1 MKCFNHNEMD
11 ATATCQ
17 ECSKGL
23 CVNCSSRFNAMLCE
37 SCLLNHNK
45 SVSTQ
50 MYTGLAITIAIL
62 LGFTY
67 FIGGMEL
74 PNGQTLGF
82 AKAILPSLILAFT
95 YWGWKFMTNHFPSLS
110 MGSGTVWIMYFMI
123 KFVAALHI
131 GLIVGPYQIYKMLK
145 EINSTNKVKSQIASG
160 EI

>member
-45 SVSTQ
+45 SVATQ
-50 MYTGLAITIAIL
+50 MYTGLAITIAIF
-62 LGFTY
+62 LGFIY
-67 FIGGMEL
+67 FIGSTEFRSGE
-74 PNGQTLGF
+74 TLGF
-82 AKAILPSLILAFT
+82 AKAIFPSLIFAFT
-95 YWGWKFMTNHFPSLS
+95 YWGWKFMTSHFPSLT
-110 MGSGTVWIMYFMI
+110 MGSGNVWIMYFFL
-123 KFVAALHI
+123 KFIASYFI
-131 GLIVGPYQIYKMLK
+131 GLIVGPYQIFKMLK
-145 EINSTNKVKSQIASG
+145 EINSTNKVKAKIARG